1 MDGKSFLANTRDGKE
16 EGDIFM
22 KVDENTIRYLAG
34 LAKLEFSGEETTR
47 LAEEFQKIFDHFEN
61 ISGAYSKMMD
71 GKPEPA
77 WESVLRKDEVK
88 PFGSR
93 QELFQNTKPMRD
105 GFLIVPKVLEQEK
118 K

>member
-1 MDGKSFLANTRDGKE
+1 MGKVFLANTRDEKE
-16 EGDIFM
+16 EGGVFV

-61 ISGAYSKMMD
+61 ISRTYSKEMD
-71 GKPEPA
+71 EESEPVE
-77 WESVLRKDEVK
+77 ESVLRKDKVK

-93 QELFQNTKPMRD
+93 QELFRNAKPMRN
-105 GFLIVPKVLEQEK
+105 GFLVVPKVLEQEK